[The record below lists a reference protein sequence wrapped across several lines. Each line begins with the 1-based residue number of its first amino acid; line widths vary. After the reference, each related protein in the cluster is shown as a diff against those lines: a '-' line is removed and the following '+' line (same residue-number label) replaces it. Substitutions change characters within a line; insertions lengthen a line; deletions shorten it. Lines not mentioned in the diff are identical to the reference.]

1 MFNIKERNI
10 MSKRKWMRDN
20 SGNGSRRR
28 EYWRRSRMMRI
39 YLKKGY
45 DHWWIKSVI
54 RH

>member
-28 EYWRRSRMMRI
+28 EYRCRSRSEQDI
-39 YLKKGY
+39 LEE
-45 DHWWIKSVI
+45 WA
-54 RH
+54 